1 MIFGNSYLFRV
12 PLWHVLAV
20 ALLPWQ
26 AFAGKSS
33 ECVDRVAPA
42 RGHAPSSRVSRPP
55 PKLTAAERKKIAS
68 KKYNDLYRKLLA
80 DSQYRSVSAEAEGL
94 KAFGAEAGVHPNGVA
109 GVIQLLRNRGN
120 EAVARE
126 RKSCGK
132 SFDYSP
138 RLGPVRNQDSVGW
151 CYAFTL
157 ADQMSF
163 ITGKRI
169 SGAAIAVNYNS
180 KYRWIYR
187 LFEPYCG
194 EAEAG
199 WGGTEVEAALLSWKS
214 GLCLESQF
222 PSENNGPGRI
232 YDKIVAIEKARKS
245 GNADTFKACSLNL
258 MPSLKHHDIMEVL
271 RTSSQEELIKSLS
284 DKACTN
290 RVPMPPLKPRYY
302 PSELFSPASLIQKID
317 EALASGKLPSIAY
330 PSEML
335 FNADSSIRKSA
346 HASSVVG
353 RKWDT
358 KKNEC
363 VYLIRNSYG
372 PGCQQYDRRHECKN
386 GHIWIPKSVLV
397 KGVNSVTVFR

>member
-1 MIFGNSYLFRV
+1 MILGNSSFFRV
-12 PLWHVLAV
+12 RTWHVLAI
-20 ALLPWQ
+20 ALLPLNV
-26 AFAGKSS
+26 FAGKS
-33 ECVDRVAPA
+33 VDCPQDVVP
-42 RGHAPSSRVSRPP
+42 RGHAPSPRVSPAA
-55 PKLTAAERKKIAS
+55 PKLSAAEKKKIAS
-68 KKYNDLYRKLLA
+68 RKYNELYQRLLQ

-94 KAFGAEAGVHPNGVA
+94 KTLGAQAGVHPNGVA
-109 GVIQLLRNRGN
+109 GLINLLRTRGN

-163 ITGKRI
+163 MTGKRI

-180 KYRWIYR
+180 KNRWLYR

-199 WGGTEVEAALLSWKS
+199 WGGTEVEAAFFSRKS

-232 YDKIVAIEKARKS
+232 YDKIVAIENARKA
-245 GNADTFKACSLNL
+245 GNAQKFKECSLNL
-258 MPSLKHHDIMEVL
+258 FPSLKHEDIMEVL
-271 RTSSQEELIKSLS
+271 KTSSKEELIKSLS

-290 RVPMPPLKPRYY
+290 RVPMPPLKMSYY
-302 PSELFSPASLIQKID
+302 ANPLYSPARMVQKID

-330 PSEML
+330 PSAML
-335 FNADSSIRKSA
+335 YNADNSIRKAS
-346 HASSVVG
+346 HASPIVG
-353 RKWDT
+353 RKWDAG
-358 KKNEC
+358 KNQC

-372 PGCQQYDRRHECKN
+372 PGCRQYDRRHECKN
-386 GHIWIPKSVLV
+386 GHIWVPKSVLV
-397 KGVNSVTVFR
+397 KGVTSVTVFR